1 MLVRQKRNL
10 EQDLIIMKVHTGP
23 IEKSLMHHSSVFMNI
38 IGNTVKM
45 GLIIDSLH

>member
-38 IGNTVKM
+38 GNTVKM